1 MRKKISDPW
10 NTHEINFGPTKY
22 PREKNL
28 DPRNRKIFGPT
39 NYPQEKKLTNKIP
52 TRKISDPQNIHEKTF
67 WTHEIPARKNIW
79 THKILTRKQD
89 PRNTHK
95 KKFWTNKIPTKI
107 RWYDGTR
114 PTRTAMTHDP
124 QNLKH
129 SSSNDYIVR
138 ISPSQMFCKI
148 SVLQNSQKNNC
159 ARISFLIKL
168 QVEKLLKNYKKTPEP
183 KSLSK

>member
-1 MRKKISDPW
+1 MAPQNTPEKKIWIHGIEKYLDPQT
-10 NTHEINFGPTKY
+10 THKKKNWPIKYPREKFRTHKISTRKHFGPTKY
-22 PREKNL
+22 LRE
-28 DPRNRKIFGPT
+28 KIFGPT
-39 NYPQEKKLTNKIP
+39 KYSQENML
-52 TRKISDPQNIHEKTF
+52 
-67 WTHEIPARKNIW
+67 
-79 THKILTRKQD
+79 D